1 MNEHTPVN
9 TSDFLEEKIKARP
22 VNRKRVFRRVLE
34 VALLAVVFGLIAW
47 LTMRYVAPF
56 LEEKLFP
63 TPVNK
68 VDLTEESAIHTSDEI
83 QPEDMILEAKNE
95 PGREEE
101 EDDAGVMLV
110 DMAYVLRKIALEC
123 EQWMVKVAGVS
134 SETSWLESTKT
145 SANITAGAIVA
156 DNGTELLILVDKT
169 NLEGAD
175 HIEVTFFNG
184 EVVRGVPKGT
194 DAYSEFMVISVAKSD
209 LIESTLQNYQIAKL
223 GSSNRKSLLGTVVIA
238 LGNTNGTVGSVNYGF
253 ITGVGLEVSN
263 WDNNYRLIRTDIYSS
278 SQPNG
283 FLVDLNGQIL
293 GVLSNDYNPA
303 DIKNLLTAVGISD
316 LKKKIEKMSNAD
328 EIPVF
333 GIKGTEVTQ
342 QAHMQNEIPYGAY
355 ITSVKL
361 NSPAMKAGIQAGDV
375 IIKMDEKEIDS
386 MLTFSYYLN
395 QMKVGEQTSIT
406 IMRQSQGIY
415 KESTL
420 KITLGS
426 Q

>member
-1 MNEHTPVN
+1 MNEYTPVN
-9 TSDFLEEKIKARP
+9 TSDFWEEKIKARP

-63 TPVNK
+63 APVNK

-95 PGREEE
+95 PGREEAE
-101 EDDAGVMLV
+101 KDTTDTLV
-110 DMAYVLRKIALEC
+110 DMAYVLRKAAIEC
-123 EQWMVKVAGVS
+123 EQWMVQVAGVS

-145 SANITAGAIVA
+145 SANITAGAIIA

-169 NLEGAD
+169 NLEDAD
-175 HIEVTFFNG
+175 HIEVTFSDG

-194 DAYSEFMVISVAKSD
+194 DAYSELMVIGVDKNE
-209 LIESTLQNYQIAKL
+209 LIESTLQNYQVAKL
-223 GSSNRKSLLGTVVIA
+223 GSSNRKSLLGTVVLA
-238 LGNTNGTVGSVNYGF
+238 LGNTNGTVGSINYGF

-293 GVLSNDYNPA
+293 GVLTNEYNPA
-303 DIKNLLTAVGISD
+303 EIKNLLTAVGISD

-328 EIPVF
+328 DIPVL
-333 GIKGTEVTQ
+333 GVKGTEVTA
-342 QAHMQNEIPYGAY
+342 QAHLKNDIPYGAY
-355 ITSVKL
+355 VTGVKI
-361 NSPAMKAGIQAGDV
+361 NSPAMMAGIQAGDV
-375 IIKMDEKEIDS
+375 IIKMNEKEIDS
-386 MLTFSYYLN
+386 MLTFSYYLY
-395 QMKVGEQTSIT
+395 QMKVGDQASIT
-406 IMRQSQGIY
+406 IMRKSQGIY

-420 KITLGS
+420 KITLES

>member
-9 TSDFLEEKIKARP
+9 TSDFLEERIKARP
-22 VNRKRVFRRVLE
+22 VNRKRIFRRLLE

-47 LTMRYVAPF
+47 LTMGYVAPF

-63 TPVNK
+63 TPVSK
-68 VDLTEESAIHTSDEI
+68 VDLTEESAMHISDEI

-101 EDDAGVMLV
+101 EKDAGDMLV
-110 DMAYVLRKIALEC
+110 DMAYVLRKAALEC
-123 EQWMVKVAGVS
+123 EQWMVQVAGVS

-169 NLEGAD
+169 NLEDAD
-175 HIEVTFFNG
+175 HIEVTFFDG

-194 DAYSEFMVISVAKSD
+194 DAYSEFMVIGVAKSD
-209 LIESTLQNYQIAKL
+209 LIESTLQNCQIAKL
-223 GSSNRKSLLGTVVIA
+223 GSSNRKSLLGSVVIA

-253 ITGVGLEVSN
+253 ITGVGQEVSN

-303 DIKNLLTAVGISD
+303 DIKNLLTAIGISD

-328 EIPVF
+328 DIPVF
-333 GIKGTEVTQ
+333 GVKGTEVTQ
-342 QAHMQNEIPYGAY
+342 QAHLQNDIPYGAY

-361 NSPAMKAGIQAGDV
+361 NSPAMKSGIQAGDV

-395 QMKVGEQTSIT
+395 QMKVGEQTNIT

-415 KESTL
+415 KESIL

>member
-101 EDDAGVMLV
+101 EDDAGDMLV

>member
-101 EDDAGVMLV
+101 EDDAGDMLV

-123 EQWMVKVAGVS
+123 EQWMVQVAGVS

-169 NLEGAD
+169 NLEDAD

>member
-1 MNEHTPVN
+1 M
-9 TSDFLEEKIKARP
+9 
-22 VNRKRVFRRVLE
+22 
-34 VALLAVVFGLIAW
+34 G
-47 LTMRYVAPF
+47 YVAPF

-63 TPVNK
+63 TPVNE
-68 VDLTEESAIHTSDEI
+68 VHLTEESAIQTSDEI

-101 EDDAGVMLV
+101 ENETGDMLV
-110 DMAYVLRKIALEC
+110 DMAYVLRKVALEC
-123 EQWMVKVAGVS
+123 EQWMVQVAGVS

-169 NLEGAD
+169 NLEDAD
-175 HIEVTFFNG
+175 HIEVTFFDG
-184 EVVRGVPKGT
+184 EMVRGEPKGT
-194 DAYSEFMVISVAKSD
+194 DVYSEFMVIGVAKSD

-223 GSSNRKSLLGTVVIA
+223 GSSNRKSLTGTVVIA

-278 SQPNG
+278 SKPNG

-328 EIPVF
+328 DIPIF
-333 GIKGTEVTQ
+333 GVKGTEVTQ
-342 QAHMQNEIPYGAY
+342 QAHTYNNIPYGAY
-355 ITSVKL
+355 VTSVKL

-395 QMKVGEQTSIT
+395 QMKVGEQTSII

-426 Q
+426 P

>member
-101 EDDAGVMLV
+101 EDDAGDMLV

-123 EQWMVKVAGVS
+123 EQWMVQVAGVS

>member
-1 MNEHTPVN
+1 
-9 TSDFLEEKIKARP
+9 
-22 VNRKRVFRRVLE
+22 
-34 VALLAVVFGLIAW
+34 
-47 LTMRYVAPF
+47 
-56 LEEKLFP
+56 
-63 TPVNK
+63 
-68 VDLTEESAIHTSDEI
+68 
-83 QPEDMILEAKNE
+83 MILEAKNE

-123 EQWMVKVAGVS
+123 EQWMVQVAGVS

>member
-1 MNEHTPVN
+1 MNEYTPVN
-9 TSDFLEEKIKARP
+9 TSDFWEEKIKARP

-68 VDLTEESAIHTSDEI
+68 VDFAEETPIHTSDEI

-101 EDDAGVMLV
+101 EKDATDTLV
-110 DMAYVLRKIALEC
+110 DMAYVLRKAAIGC
-123 EQWMVKVAGVS
+123 EQWMVQVAGVS

-145 SANITAGAIVA
+145 SANITAGAIIA

-169 NLEGAD
+169 NLEDAD
-175 HIEVTFFNG
+175 HIEVTFSDG

-194 DAYSEFMVISVAKSD
+194 DAYSELMVIGVDKNE
-209 LIESTLQNYQIAKL
+209 LIESTLQNYQVAKL
-223 GSSNRKSLLGTVVIA
+223 GSSNRKSLLGTVVLA
-238 LGNTNGTVGSVNYGF
+238 LGNTNGTVGSINYGF

-293 GVLSNDYNPA
+293 GVLTNEYNPA
-303 DIKNLLTAVGISD
+303 EIKNLLTAVGISD

-328 EIPVF
+328 DIPVL
-333 GIKGTEVTQ
+333 GVKGTEVTA
-342 QAHMQNEIPYGAY
+342 QAHLKNDIPYGAY
-355 ITSVKL
+355 VTGVKI
-361 NSPAMKAGIQAGDV
+361 NSPAMMAGIQAGDV
-375 IIKMDEKEIDS
+375 IIKMNEKEIDS
-386 MLTFSYYLN
+386 MLTFSYYLY
-395 QMKVGEQTSIT
+395 QMKVGDQASIT
-406 IMRQSQGIY
+406 IMRKSQGIY

-420 KITLGS
+420 KITLES

>member
-1 MNEHTPVN
+1 MDKHTSVN

-22 VNRKRVFRRVLE
+22 VNRKRMWRKLLE
-34 VALLAVVFGLIAW
+34 VVLFAVIFGLIACF
-47 LTMRYVAPF
+47 TMEYVAPF

-63 TPVNK
+63 APVNE
-68 VDLTEESAIHTSDEI
+68 VILTEESAMHTSDEV
-83 QPEDMILEAKNE
+83 QPEDMILEAQNE
-95 PGREEE
+95 PGRTEEE
-101 EDDAGVMLV
+101 NGAEEMLV
-110 DMAYVLRKIALEC
+110 DMAYVLRKTALEC
-123 EQWMVKVAGVS
+123 QQWMVQVVGVS

-145 SANITAGAIVA
+145 NENITAGAIVA

-169 NLEGAD
+169 NLEDAD
-175 HIEVTFFNG
+175 RIEVTFSDG
-184 EVVRGVPKGT
+184 EVVRGFPKGT
-194 DAYSEFMVISVAKSD
+194 DAYSDFMVISVAKNE
-209 LIESTLQNYQIAKL
+209 LIESTLQNYQVAKL
-223 GSSNRKSLLGTVVIA
+223 GSSNRKSLLGTVVVA
-238 LGNTNGTVGSVNYGF
+238 LGNTNGTVGSINYGF

-263 WDNNYRLIRTDIYSS
+263 WDNNYRLIRTGIYSS
-278 SQPNG
+278 SKPNG

-293 GVLSNDYNPA
+293 GVLCNEYNNA

-328 EIPVF
+328 DIPVF
-333 GIKGTEVTQ
+333 GVKGTEVTQ
-342 QAHMQNEIPYGAY
+342 QAHVQNNIPYGAY

-375 IIKMDEKEIDS
+375 IVKLDEKEIDS
-386 MLTFSYYLN
+386 MLTFSYYLY
-395 QMKVGEQTSIT
+395 QIKEGEQVSVT

-420 KITLGS
+420 KITVGS